1 MTYNVKIIAAKVV
14 QALGA
19 KPQPFGGADSELRTS
34 EGQVFHKSA
43 IIYVNDDGSTLVN
56 TGMAVTFEATK
67 ILFKDGRY
75 NFVLT
80 DGTKASFYAD
90 RGADIEI
97 EEASAS
103 EEETTE
109 EEEDET
115 PAPKKRGKKAAPV
128 VEEEEEEDEEEEE
141 ESDEEESDEEEEDDF
156 EVPVRGKK
164 PAAKAKAAPAK
175 RGKKVVEEED
185 ESDEEEEEE
194 EDEAPAPKAKGKAK
208 ASSKVDWDNF

>member
-164 PAAKAKAAPAK
+164 PAAKAKAAPAERQIEKDAEDGVKK
-175 RGKKVVEEED
+175 RVQPVGQVEMPEY
-185 ESDEEEEEE
+185 
-194 EDEAPAPKAKGKAK
+194 G
-208 ASSKVDWDNF
+208 